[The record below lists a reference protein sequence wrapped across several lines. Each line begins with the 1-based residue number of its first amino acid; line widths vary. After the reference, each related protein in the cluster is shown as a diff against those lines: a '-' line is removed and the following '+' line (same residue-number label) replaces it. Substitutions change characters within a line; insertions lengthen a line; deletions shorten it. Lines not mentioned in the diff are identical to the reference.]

1 VNDRL
6 AADESFP
13 ALKETPEEIA
23 YELRAQ
29 EGALWTGSR
38 LLIGI
43 WAFGAAGLAFA
54 YFYLRSANNEQLW
67 RPDGITAPTGLGA
80 AIFVTSVA
88 CALLIAYG
96 NRRFRS
102 GVTLDWQVAGW
113 LTVFGA
119 LVAVGLQIYQLTD
132 LPFFPGSSGYASCFI
147 GWAGFNI
154 ATLLVGAYW
163 LETLLARE
171 LRLRRAV
178 AEDGGAPR
186 SALPAAR
193 LFRANLEGATY
204 FWGFIALLAL
214 FFWALFY
221 VL

>member
-119 LVAVGLQIYQLTD
+119 LVAVG
-132 LPFFPGSSGYASCFI
+132 C
-147 GWAGFNI
+147 
-154 ATLLVGAYW
+154 LLYTSRCV
-163 LETLLARE
+163 
-171 LRLRRAV
+171 
-178 AEDGGAPR
+178 
-186 SALPAAR
+186 
-193 LFRANLEGATY
+193 
-204 FWGFIALLAL
+204 
-214 FFWALFY
+214 
-221 VL
+221 